1 MRIYTSILLFMFVL
15 IQLFSTSILT
25 MAWKINQANVIANQC
40 INVSKP
46 EIQCKGKCQLNK
58 QFKNLYE
65 DQSQNKSTAI
75 VKIQQIDMFIVTA
88 VDLKLSYKSNTFEN
102 KIFQKYQNLYYFSFL
117 ENSLRPPIDVV

>member
-1 MRIYTSILLFMFVL
+1 MRIYTSLLLFMFVL

-40 INVSKP
+40 VNVSKP
-46 EIQCKGKCQLNK
+46 EIRCKGKCQLNK

-65 DQSQNKSTAI
+65 DQSPNKSTGI
-75 VKIQQIDMFIVTA
+75 TKIQQIDMFIVTA
-88 VDLKLSYKSNTFEN
+88 VDLKFSNKSNSFEN
-102 KIFQKYQNLYYFSFL
+102 KIFQKYQNWYQFSFL

>member
-1 MRIYTSILLFMFVL
+1 MFVL